1 MTIEVSFIDSMGDD
15 LSVVNAA
22 RVSFD
27 KESEW
32 DTYYSSPEGGNLPCI
47 SEKDAKLIKYLV
59 KHDHWSPFSHCYI
72 KLRVKA
78 PIFVA
83 RQLQKHT
90 VGLAWN
96 EVSRRYVDNEPTLY
110 APEAWRKRAENVKQG
125 SSEETVDLSVWYAF
139 EHATG
144 EWLDDY
150 TLDELEQEVR
160 ERSVVLYNSLLR
172 AGVCPE
178 QARMVLPQSMLTE
191 WIWSGSLMAF
201 ARVCKLRLDSH
212 TQAETREV
220 AKQIANHCQTYFPV
234 SWDALL
240 GEAHGAGTVSNS

>member
-1 MTIEVSFIDSMGDD
+1 MAINVDYISHLGSD
-15 LSVVNAA
+15 LDVVNAA

-32 DTYYSSPEGGNLPCI
+32 LCDAETGEIWENDDYVKDT
-47 SEKDAKLIKYLV
+47 KLIRYLS
-59 KHDHWSPFSHCYI
+59 KHNHWSPFSHCYI
-72 KLRVKA
+72 KFRVKA

-96 EVSRRYVDNEPTLY
+96 EVSRRYVDSK
-110 APEAWRKRAENVKQG
+110 PEFFFPIPRARAENVKQG
-125 SSEETVDLSVWYAF
+125 SANEFPA
-139 EHATG
+139 
-144 EWLDDY
+144 
-150 TLDELEQEVR
+150 ELERCEQIFLAMNDFGQKAYEA
-160 ERSVVLYNSLLR
+160 LLDLN
-172 AGVCPE
+172 VCPE

-201 ARVCKLRLDSH
+201 ARVCQLRLDSH
-212 TQAETREV
+212 TQYETRLV
-220 AKQIANHCQTYFPV
+220 AQQIAAHCQERFPA

-240 GEAHGAGTVSNS
+240 GEHHGAGTV